1 MRSLVAPTA
10 YKGTLSPTQAAQ
22 VIAANF
28 DGEVDLCPIADGGTG
43 WLEVWAYQFP
53 DAQRHAME
61 AHDALLKPRRAE
73 WLLLPSGAAVI
84 ESAQAIGLHLL
95 AQESLAPLQASSQ
108 GVGEMLASAA
118 AHAETRALWL
128 GLGGVATTDAG
139 AGAGALCALGFRLL
153 DAAGN
158 SVFANDPLREVPPAS
173 RGNQGAVP
181 LAKRGEPKGGGKVLP
196 DVPSSLLALHA
207 IEPPPTDPLHGKPLT
222 LCADVQNTLLDAAR
236 VFAPQKGATPQQ
248 TETLVRALEHFAEVA
263 LRDTG
268 IDLTATVGAGAA
280 GGLAG
285 GLHAYLRAP
294 IVSGVMWLLHQ
305 VDWDARL
312 RQADCLITGEGQVDA
327 QTLMGKGV
335 GVLIQQAV
343 ALGKPVVVLA
353 GRKGAGWE
361 PLARLPRVQVYAC
374 TEVAPDL
381 PPEEALAQ
389 TTREAFSR
397 NTAA

>member
-1 MRSLVAPTA
+1 MRYLVAPTA
-10 YKGTLSPTQAAQ
+10 FKGTLSPVQAAQ
-22 VIAANF
+22 VIAANL
-28 DGEVDLCPIADGGTG
+28 DGEADLCPIADGGTG
-43 WLEVWAYQFP
+43 WLEAWAHHFP
-53 DAQRHAME
+53 DAQRHSLE
-61 AHDALLKPRRAE
+61 AHDALQQPRRAE
-73 WLLLPSGAAVI
+73 WLLLPSGAAVV
-84 ESAQAIGLHLL
+84 ESAQAIGIHLL
-95 AQESLAPLQASSQ
+95 ARESLAPLQASSQ
-108 GVGEMLASAA
+108 GVGEMLASAS

-139 AGAGALCALGFRLL
+139 AGALHALGFKLL

-158 SVFANDPLREVPPAS
+158 PIFGNHPLREFPPASGGNQGAASPAS
-173 RGNQGAVP
+173 RGESA
-181 LAKRGEPKGGGKVLP
+181 GGGKGLP
-196 DVPSSLLALHA
+196 DVPSLLLGLHA
-207 IEPPPTDPLHGKPLT
+207 IELPAADPLHGKPLT

-236 VFAPQKGATPQQ
+236 VYAPQKGATPEQVGA
-248 TETLVRALEHFAEVA
+248 LMRALERFAEIA

-294 IVSGVMWLLHQ
+294 IVSGVMWLLRQ
-305 VDWDARL
+305 VDGETRL

-343 ALGKPVVVLA
+343 ALGKPVIVLA

-361 PLARLPRVQVYAC
+361 PLAHLPRVQVYAC

-381 PPEEALAQ
+381 SPEDALAQ
-389 TTREAFSR
+389 TTREAIP
-397 NTAA
+397 NLGILG

>member
-22 VIAANF
+22 VIAANL

-53 DAQRHAME
+53 DAQRHAVE
-61 AHDALLKPRRAE
+61 AHDALLQPRRAE

-84 ESAQAIGLHLL
+84 ESAQAIGIHLL
-95 AQESLAPLQASSQ
+95 ARESLAPLQASSQ
-108 GVGEMLASAA
+108 GVGEMLMAA
-118 AHAETRALWL
+118 ATHPDTRALH
-128 GLGGVATTDAG
+128 T
-139 AGAGALCALGFRLL
+139 
-153 DAAGN
+153 
-158 SVFANDPLREVPPAS
+158 
-173 RGNQGAVP
+173 
-181 LAKRGEPKGGGKVLP
+181 
-196 DVPSSLLALHA
+196 
-207 IEPPPTDPLHGKPLT
+207 IEPPPTDPLRGKPLT

-236 VFAPQKGATPQQ
+236 VYAPQKGATPEQV
-248 TETLVRALEHFAEVA
+248 ETLVRALERFAEVA

-268 IDLTATVGAGAA
+268 IDLTTVVGAGAA

-294 IVSGVMWLLHQ
+294 IVSGVMWLLRQ

-312 RQADCLITGEGQVDA
+312 HAADCLITGEGQVDA

-374 TEVAPDL
+374 TEVAPNL

-397 NTAA
+397 NTTA

>member
-22 VIAANF
+22 VIAANL
-28 DGEVDLCPIADGGTG
+28 DGEIDLCPIADGGTG

-53 DAQRHAME
+53 DAQRHAVE
-61 AHDALLKPRRAE
+61 AHDALLQPRRAE

-84 ESAQAIGLHLL
+84 ESAQAIGIHLL
-95 AQESLAPLQASSQ
+95 ARESLAPLQASSQ
-108 GVGEMLASAA
+108 GVGEMLMAAA
-118 AHAETRALWL
+118 AHPDTRALWL

-139 AGAGALCALGFRLL
+139 AGALHALGFRLL

-158 SVFANDPLREVPPAS
+158 PIFEDHPLLEVPPAR
-173 RGNQGAVP
+173 RGNRGAVP
-181 LAKRGEPKGGGKVLP
+181 LAKRGEPVGGGTC
-196 DVPSSLLALHA
+196 DVPSRLLALHA
-207 IEPPPTDPLHGKPLT
+207 IEPPPTDPLRGKPLT

-236 VFAPQKGATPQQ
+236 VYAPQKGATPEQV
-248 TETLVRALEHFAEVA
+248 ETLVRALERFAEVA

-268 IDLTATVGAGAA
+268 IDLTTVVGAGAA

-294 IVSGVMWLLHQ
+294 IVSGVMWLLRQ
-305 VDWDARL
+305 VGWNARL
-312 RQADCLITGEGQVDA
+312 HAADCLITGEGQVDA

-343 ALGKPVVVLA
+343 ALGKPVIVLA

-389 TTREAFSR
+389 TTLESMREFTQSG
-397 NTAA
+397 

>member
-10 YKGTLSPTQAAQ
+10 YKGTLSPVQAAQ
-22 VIAANF
+22 VIATNLV
-28 DGEVDLCPIADGGTG
+28 GEADLCPIADGGTG
-43 WLEVWAYQFP
+43 WLEVWVYHFP
-53 DAQRHAME
+53 DAQRHTVV
-61 AHDALLKPRRAE
+61 AHDALLQPRCAE
-73 WLLLPSGAAVI
+73 WLLLPSGAAVV
-84 ESAQAIGLHLL
+84 ESAQAIGVHLL
-95 AQESLAPLQASSQ
+95 AWESLVPLQASSY

-118 AHAETRALWL
+118 AHPDTRALWL
-128 GLGGVATTDAG
+128 GLGGVATTDG
-139 AGAGALCALGFRLL
+139 GAGALHALGFRLL
-153 DAAGN
+153 NATGTPI
-158 SVFANDPLREVPPAS
+158 SLGE
-173 RGNQGAVP
+173 QG
-181 LAKRGEPKGGGKVLP
+181 
-196 DVPSSLLALHA
+196 LLALHT
-207 IEPPPTDPLHGKPLT
+207 IEPPPTDPLQGKSLT

-236 VFAPQKGATPQQ
+236 VYAPQKGATPEQV
-248 TETLVRALEHFAEVA
+248 ETLVRALERFAEVA

-268 IDLTATVGAGAA
+268 VDLTATVGAGAA

-294 IVSGVMWLLHQ
+294 IVSGVMWLLRQ
-305 VDWDARL
+305 VDWEMRL

-353 GRKGAGWE
+353 GRTGAGWE

-389 TTREAFSR
+389 ATREAIHR
-397 NTAA
+397 KTTA

>member
-22 VIAANF
+22 VIAANL

-43 WLEVWAYQFP
+43 WLEVWAYHCP
-53 DAQRHAME
+53 DAQRYAVE
-61 AHDALLKPRRAE
+61 AHDALLQPRRAE

-108 GVGEMLASAA
+108 GVGEMLRAAA
-118 AHAETRALWL
+118 AHPDTRALWL

-139 AGAGALCALGFRLL
+139 AGALHALGFRLL

-158 SVFANDPLREVPPAS
+158 PIFEDHPLLEVPLLAGGT
-173 RGNQGAVP
+173 RAVP
-181 LAKRGEPKGGGKVLP
+181 LAKRGEPGGGLRCAQP
-196 DVPSSLLALHA
+196 LHA
-207 IEPPPTDPLHGKPLT
+207 PIEPPPTDPLRGKSLT

-236 VFAPQKGATPQQ
+236 VYAPQKGATPEQV
-248 TETLVRALEHFAEVA
+248 ETLVRALERFAEVA

-268 IDLTATVGAGAA
+268 IDLTTVVGAGAA

-294 IVSGVMWLLHQ
+294 IVSGVMWLLRH
-305 VDWDARL
+305 VDWQARL
-312 RQADCLITGEGQVDA
+312 HAADCLITGEGQVDA

-353 GRKGAGWE
+353 GRTGAGWE
-361 PLARLPRVQVYAC
+361 PLAHLPGVQVYTC
-374 TEVAPDL
+374 TEHAPNL
-381 PPEEALAQ
+381 PPEESLAQ
-389 TTREAFSR
+389 ATREAFSR
-397 NTAA
+397 NTTA

>member
-1 MRSLVAPTA
+1 MRYLVAPTA

-22 VIAANF
+22 VIAANL
-28 DGEVDLCPIADGGTG
+28 DGEADLCPIADGGTG
-43 WLEVWAYQFP
+43 WLEVWAYHCP
-53 DAQRHAME
+53 DAQRYAVE
-61 AHDALLKPRRAE
+61 AHDALLQPRRAE

-108 GVGEMLASAA
+108 GVGEMLRAAA
-118 AHAETRALWL
+118 AHPDTRALWL

-139 AGAGALCALGFRLL
+139 AGALHALGFRLL

-158 SVFANDPLREVPPAS
+158 AIPE
-173 RGNQGAVP
+173 GGQG
-181 LAKRGEPKGGGKVLP
+181 
-196 DVPSSLLALHA
+196 LLSLHA
-207 IEPPPTDPLHGKPLT
+207 IEPPPTDPLRGKPLT

-236 VFAPQKGATPQQ
+236 VYAPQKGATPEQV
-248 TETLVRALEHFAEVA
+248 ETLVRALERFAEVA

-268 IDLTATVGAGAA
+268 IDLTTVVGAGAA

-294 IVSGVMWLLHQ
+294 IVSGVMWLLRH
-305 VDWDARL
+305 VDWQARL
-312 RQADCLITGEGQVDA
+312 HAADYLITGEGQVDA

-353 GRKGAGWE
+353 GRTGAGWE
-361 PLARLPRVQVYAC
+361 PLAHLPGVQVYTC

-389 TTREAFSR
+389 TTREAIVHLSVLG
-397 NTAA
+397 

>member
-22 VIAANF
+22 VIAANLE
-28 DGEVDLCPIADGGTG
+28 GEVDICPIADGGTG
-43 WLEVWAYQFP
+43 WLEVWAYHHP
-53 DAQRHAME
+53 DALRRTAQ
-61 AHDALLKPRRAE
+61 AHDALLQPRRAE

-95 AQESLAPLQASSQ
+95 AQESLAPLEACSR
-108 GVGEMLASAA
+108 GVGEMLRAAA
-118 AHAETRALWL
+118 AHPDTRALWL

-139 AGAGALCALGFRLL
+139 AGALHALGFRLL
-153 DAAGN
+153 DAAGAPIP
-158 SVFANDPLREVPPAS
+158 S
-173 RGNQGAVP
+173 GGQG
-181 LAKRGEPKGGGKVLP
+181 
-196 DVPSSLLALHA
+196 LLALHA
-207 IEPPPTDPLHGKPLT
+207 IEPPPTDPLLGKPLT

-236 VFAPQKGATPQQ
+236 VYAPQKGATPEQV
-248 TETLVRALEHFAEVA
+248 ETLVRALERFAAVA

-268 IDLTATVGAGAA
+268 IDLTALVGAGAA

-305 VDWDARL
+305 VDWDTRL
-312 RQADCLITGEGQVDA
+312 HAADCLITGEGQVDE

-353 GRKGAGWE
+353 GRTGAGWE
-361 PLARLPRVQVYAC
+361 PLARLPGVQVYTC
-374 TEVAPDL
+374 TEHAPDL

-397 NTAA
+397 NTTA

>member
-22 VIAANF
+22 VIAANL

-53 DAQRHAME
+53 DAQRHAVE
-61 AHDALLKPRRAE
+61 AHDALLQPRRAE

-84 ESAQAIGLHLL
+84 ESAQAIGIHLL
-95 AQESLAPLQASSQ
+95 ARESLAPLQASSQ
-108 GVGEMLASAA
+108 GVGEMLMAA
-118 AHAETRALWL
+118 TAHPDTRALWL

-139 AGAGALCALGFRLL
+139 AGALYALGFRLL
-153 DAAGN
+153 DAAGAPIP
-158 SVFANDPLREVPPAS
+158 S
-173 RGNQGAVP
+173 GGQG
-181 LAKRGEPKGGGKVLP
+181 
-196 DVPSSLLALHA
+196 LLTLHT
-207 IEPPPTDPLHGKPLT
+207 IEPPPTDPLRGKSLT

-236 VFAPQKGATPQQ
+236 VYAPQKGAMPEQV
-248 TETLVRALEHFAEVA
+248 ETLVRALERFAEVA

-285 GLHAYLRAP
+285 GLHAYTRAP
-294 IVSGVMWLLHQ
+294 IVSGVMWLLRQ
-305 VDWDARL
+305 VGWNARL
-312 RQADCLITGEGQVDA
+312 HAADCLITGEGQVDA

-353 GRKGAGWE
+353 GRTGAGWE
-361 PLARLPRVQVYAC
+361 PLARLPGVQVYTC
-374 TEVAPDL
+374 TEHAPNL

-397 NTAA
+397 NTTA

>member
-1 MRSLVAPTA
+1 MRYLVAPTA

-22 VIAANF
+22 VIAATL

-43 WLEVWAYQFP
+43 WLEVWAYHFP
-53 DAQRHAME
+53 DAQRHAVE
-61 AHDALLKPRRAE
+61 AHDALLQPRRVE
-73 WLLLPSGAAVI
+73 WLHLPSGAAVI

-108 GVGEMLASAA
+108 GVGEMLRAAA
-118 AHAETRALWL
+118 AHPDTRALWL

-139 AGAGALCALGFRLL
+139 AGALHALGFRLF

-158 SVFANDPLREVPPAS
+158 RIFEDAPLLEVPPA
-173 RGNQGAVP
+173 P
-181 LAKRGEPKGGGKVLP
+181 RGELQGGGTF
-196 DVPSSLLALHA
+196 DIASRLLALHA
-207 IEPPPTDPLHGKPLT
+207 IEQPPTDPLHGKPLT

-236 VFAPQKGATPQQ
+236 VYAPQKGATPEQIA
-248 TETLVRALEHFAEVA
+248 TLVRALERFAEVA

-285 GLHAYLRAP
+285 GLHAYTHAP
-294 IVSGVMWLLHQ
+294 IVSGIMWLLRH
-305 VDWDARL
+305 VDWQARL
-312 RQADCLITGEGQVDA
+312 HAADCLITGEGQVDA

-343 ALGKPVVVLA
+343 AQGKPVVVLA
-353 GRKGAGWE
+353 GRTGAGWE
-361 PLARLPRVQVYAC
+361 PLAYLPGVQVYAC
-374 TEVAPDL
+374 TERAPNL

-397 NTAA
+397 NTTA

>member
-1 MRSLVAPTA
+1 MRYLVAPTA

-28 DGEVDLCPIADGGTG
+28 DGEADLCPIADGGTG
-43 WLEVWAYQFP
+43 WLEVWAYHFP

-108 GVGEMLASAA
+108 GVGEMLRAAA
-118 AHAETRALWL
+118 AHPDTRALWL

-139 AGAGALCALGFRLL
+139 TGALHALGFRLL
-153 DAAGN
+153 DAAGAPIP
-158 SVFANDPLREVPPAS
+158 S
-173 RGNQGAVP
+173 GGQG
-181 LAKRGEPKGGGKVLP
+181 
-196 DVPSSLLALHA
+196 LLALHA
-207 IEPPPTDPLHGKPLT
+207 IEPPPTDPLRGKSLT
-222 LCADVQNTLLDAAR
+222 LCADVQNTLLDAAW
-236 VFAPQKGATPQQ
+236 VYAPQKGATPEQ
-248 TETLVRALEHFAEVA
+248 TATLVRALERFAEVA

-305 VDWDARL
+305 VDWDTRL
-312 RQADCLITGEGQVDA
+312 HAADCLITGEGQVDE

-353 GRKGAGWE
+353 GRTGAGWE
-361 PLARLPRVQVYAC
+361 PLAHLPGVQVYTC
-374 TEVAPDL
+374 TEHAPNL

-389 TTREAFSR
+389 TTREATHR
-397 NTAA
+397 KTTA